1 MYYQGGQNSNEQILV
16 WPRTVEKNMLS
27 KDKKKRWHK
36 MIAKRIKRQQ
46 GPRDV
51 LESAPVRAA

>member
-1 MYYQGGQNSNEQILV
+1 MAKDSG
-16 WPRTVEKNMLS
+16 KNMLS
-27 KDKKKRWHK
+27 KDKKRWHK
-36 MIAKRIKRQQ
+36 MIAKRIKREQ

>member
-16 WPRTVEKNMLS
+16 WPRTVEKICFL
-27 KDKKKRWHK
+27 KIKKRWHK

-46 GPRDV
+46 GPRDA